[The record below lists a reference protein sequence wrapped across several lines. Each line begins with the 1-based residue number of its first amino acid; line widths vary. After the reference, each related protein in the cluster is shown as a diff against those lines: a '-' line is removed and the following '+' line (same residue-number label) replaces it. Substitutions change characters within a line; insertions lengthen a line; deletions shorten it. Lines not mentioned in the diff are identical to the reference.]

1 METKNNC
8 EFPLPAS
15 PAEAHYTVYKLTDPE
30 GKVYIGCTGKPVEQR
45 WKKGNNYNRR
55 TPIWKAILF
64 YGWENFSKEILCEK
78 LIKEGAEKLEKWFIA
93 YYDSSDPAKGYNRF
107 LGGLGKGSRMS
118 EVTRKVCRE
127 SKNTLYEEHPEI
139 AEQIRKSVIGLFEND
154 PDYKRRISAGVMK
167 AYEKD
172 PTYKVRLSEKTKELW
187 KNPEYRERCSSSR
200 RRASENP
207 DLAIKQ
213 RQTRKSIME
222 EHPEMREN
230 IRSRMQAYFSN
241 PGEKPFLICDRH
253 PKPVICIETGAYY
266 PSQKAAVKATGFQN
280 IYKVCA
286 GKQNTAGGYHWR
298 YAVEQEMPEEKR
310 QLGTVIK

>member
-1 METKNNC
+1 METEPNC
-8 EFPLPAS
+8 ELTLPAS
-15 PAEAHYTVYKLTDPE
+15 PPEAHYTVYKLTDPE

-45 WKKGNNYNRR
+45 WKKGNHYNRS
-55 TPIWKAILF
+55 TPIWKAIFF
-64 YGWENFSKEILCEK
+64 YGWEKFSKEILCEK
-78 LIKEGAEKLEKWFIA
+78 LIKEGAEELEKWFIA

-127 SKNTLYEEHPEI
+127 RKNTLYEEHPEI
-139 AEQIRKSVIGLFEND
+139 AEQIRKSVIGLFESD
-154 PDYKRRISAGVMK
+154 PDYKKRIAAGVMK

-207 DLAIKQ
+207 DLAMKQ
-213 RQTRKSIME
+213 RQTRKSILE
-222 EHPEMREN
+222 EHPEIREN
-230 IRSRMQAYFSN
+230 ISRRMQAYFAN
-241 PGEKPFLICDRH
+241 PGEKPFLTCDRH
-253 PKPVICIETGAYY
+253 PKPVICIETGVSY
-266 PSQKAAVKATGFQN
+266 PSQKAAERATGFRN
-280 IYKVCA
+280 IYKACA

-310 QLGTVIK
+310 Q